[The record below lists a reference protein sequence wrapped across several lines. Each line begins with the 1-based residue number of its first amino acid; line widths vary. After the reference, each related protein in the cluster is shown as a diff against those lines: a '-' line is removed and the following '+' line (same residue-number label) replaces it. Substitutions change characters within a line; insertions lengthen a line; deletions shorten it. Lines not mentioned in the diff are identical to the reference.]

1 MKHSVDPQQN
11 WLFDTSLGSYSDLAR
26 QRLLKD
32 WPGVFRACILE
43 MMPVEQMG
51 EHFSEQM
58 GRPTKEL
65 YSACGLLLLQEFN
78 NWTVEEAADMYMF
91 DGRIQ
96 FALNLGRDKQSMSTR
111 TIERYRAVFRDEA
124 LAQDLM
130 NKVTARL
137 VELLDLK
144 VDKLRL
150 DSTHVFSNMASFGR
164 TRLMMTVTRR
174 FLIQLKRHNSE
185 SYHALSEGLRTR
197 YQKKSWDF
205 SKGTQC
211 HANRDCIAKDMQL
224 LIAQYETDDSVNTRN
239 TFQDM
244 VRVFSEQCEVVEDKL
259 RIRKKTG
266 GATLQNPSDPDATF
280 DGKKGAGYKVQTA
293 ETCSDENETQL
304 IVSSIPQT
312 ACDHDQ
318 NAVEEVLKDLEDNG
332 IKPEVIVAD
341 AGYGGDRNHTECKDK
356 GINLIAPVLQGSQKK
371 GRLDLCH
378 FHLKNDGRITSCPA
392 GHAPKKAWFDDKK
405 ERGSAVFKASDCQ
418 SCEKLELCLAR
429 KNGKNYSVHYDS
441 RAIRIAERKQDMKS
455 PETEA
460 AYAKRS
466 GVEAVYSIGKRTMGL
481 GRLRVRGQSSVF
493 HSIAMKILGINIMR
507 ASRSAKILERV
518 GTRLPSGVQ
527 SLFKS
532 QSRRLFGAIQAL
544 LNHVV
549 ALINAKSPV
558 SALAE
563 ILMGKLNYA
572 GSNFC
577 R

>member
-1 MKHSVDPQQN
+1 MKHSVDPEQN
-11 WLFDTSLGSYSDLAR
+11 WLFDTSLGSYSDLAC

-43 MMPVEQMG
+43 MMPVEPMG
-51 EHFSEQM
+51 EHFSEKM

-78 NWTVEEAADMYMF
+78 DWTVEEAADMYMF
-91 DGRIQ
+91 DGRVQ

-111 TIERYRAVFRDEA
+111 TIERYRAIFRDEA

-130 NKVTARL
+130 TKVTAHL
-137 VELLDLK
+137 IELLDLK

-185 SYHALSEGLRTR
+185 SYHALSEDLRTR

-205 SKGTQC
+205 SKGSQC
-211 HANRDCIAKDMQL
+211 HANRDCIAADMQL
-224 LIAQYETDDSVNTRN
+224 LIAQYAADDSVNTRN

-244 VRVFSEQCEVVEDKL
+244 ARVFSEQCEVVEDRV

-280 DGKKGAGYKVQTA
+280 DGKKGSGYKVQTA

-318 NAVEEVLKDLEDNG
+318 NAVEEVVKDLEDNG
-332 IKPEVIVAD
+332 IKPDEIVAD
-341 AGYGGDRNHTECKDK
+341 AGYGGDRNHTECKAK
-356 GINLIAPVLQGSQKK
+356 GINLIAPVLQGTQKK

-378 FHLKNDGRITSCPA
+378 FNLQDDGRITSCPA
-392 GHAPKKAWFDDKK
+392 GHAPKKAWFDNKK
-405 ERGSAVFKASDCQ
+405 ERGSAVFHASDCQ

-429 KNGKNYSVHYDS
+429 KNGKNYGVHYDS
-441 RAIRIAERKQDMKS
+441 RAVRIAERKQDMQS

-466 GVEAVYSIGKRTMGL
+466 GVEAVYSIGKQTMGL
-481 GRLRVRGQSSVF
+481 GRLRVRGQPSVF

-507 ASRSAKILERV
+507 ASRSEKILERV
-518 GTRLPSGVQ
+518 GSRLPPGVQ
-527 SLFKS
+527 SLLKS
-532 QSRRLFGAIQAL
+532 QSRRVSAAILAL
-544 LNHVV
+544 LKHL
-549 ALINAKSPV
+549 AAMINAKSPV
-558 SALAE
+558 SPLAR
-563 ILMGKLNYA
+563 MPMRKLNYA
-572 GSNFC
+572 GSYFC

>member
-1 MKHSVDPQQN
+1 MKHSVDPKQN
-11 WLFDTSLGSYSDLAR
+11 WLFDTSLGSYSDLAC

-43 MMPVEQMG
+43 MMPVEQMS
-51 EHFSEQM
+51 EHFSDEM

-91 DGRIQ
+91 DGRVQ

-124 LAQDLM
+124 FAEDLM
-130 NKVTARL
+130 TKVTARL
-137 VELLDLK
+137 VELLNLK

-185 SYHALSEGLRTR
+185 SYHALSEDLRTR
-197 YQKKSWDF
+197 YQTQKWDF
-205 SKGTQC
+205 SKGSQS
-211 HANRDCIAKDMQL
+211 HANRDFIAADMQL
-224 LIAQYETDDSVNTRN
+224 LIAQYQGDDSVNTRN

-244 VRVFSEQCEVVEDKL
+244 VRVFSEQCEIIEDKVC
-259 RIRKKTG
+259 IRKKPG

-280 DGKKGAGYKVQTA
+280 DGKKGSGYKVQTA
-293 ETCSDENETQL
+293 ETCSDENEIQL

-318 NAVEEVLKDLEDNG
+318 NAVEKVVKDLEDNG
-332 IKPEVIVAD
+332 IKPDEIVAD

-356 GINLIAPVLQGSQKK
+356 GINLIAPVLQGTQKK

-378 FHLKNDGRITSCPA
+378 FQLADDGSVISCPA
-392 GHAPKKAWFDDKK
+392 GVLPSKAWFHEKK
-405 ERGSAVFKASDCQ
+405 EQGGATFQASDCQ

-429 KNGKNYSVHYDS
+429 KHGKNYCVYYDS
-441 RAIRIAERKQDMKS
+441 RAMRIADRKKDMQKE
-455 PETEA
+455 ETKA
-460 AYAKRS
+460 IYAKRS
-466 GVEAVYSIGKRTMGL
+466 GVEALYSIGKRTMGL
-481 GRLRVRGQSSVF
+481 GRLRVRGRASVF

-507 ASRSAKILERV
+507 ASRSAKILEIV
-518 GTRLPSGVQ
+518 GTRLPPGVQ
-527 SLFKS
+527 SLLKS
-532 QSRRLFGAIQAL
+532 QSRRVFGAIQAL
-544 LNHVV
+544 LNHLV
-549 ALINAKSPV
+549 AMINAKSPV

-563 ILMGKLNYA
+563 IRIRKLNYA
-572 GSNFC
+572 
-577 R
+577 